1 MNKKLKKWRKLYAL
15 CVAMLLTVSVM
26 GCGSGQTQPTQT
38 EPAVSQENDGT
49 LGDSK
54 VEIGDFLLTKT
65 YEGKDAIVINMNFTN
80 NSDDAKSYMSALMS
94 TAYQDGVEL
103 STAII
108 IDDTVYDSDSQM
120 KELKKG
126 ASINVQVAYELSN
139 ITSDVEFEV
148 EEFLSFSNSKLEKT
162 FVISE

>member
-1 MNKKLKKWRKLYAL
+1 
-15 CVAMLLTVSVM
+15 
-26 GCGSGQTQPTQT
+26 
-38 EPAVSQENDGT
+38 
-49 LGDSK
+49 
-54 VEIGDFLLTKT
+54 
-65 YEGKDAIVINMNFTN
+65 MNFTN